1 MFCVHDLKKNRR
13 VTILILPK
21 AMLASLFMPCK
32 LLKLCN
38 SFTIFTPVS
47 LSQNK
52 GESKAGIVEL
62 LFENTTTIQITMTA
76 LRMS

>member
-1 MFCVHDLKKNRR
+1 MSCVHELKKNRR

-21 AMLASLFMPCK
+21 AMLASLFTPCK

-38 SFTIFTPVS
+38 SFTIFSPVS

-52 GESKAGIVEL
+52 GESKAGILEL
-62 LFENTTTIQITMTA
+62 LFKNTRIQITITA
-76 LRMS
+76 LRMT